1 MYGQNLVED
10 NLILT
15 IEARDFRYQGIEFG
29 NIVRGGSINE
39 RCQPLVTVILPGIL
53 ISAYQ
58 RRFIGQTGRRHKGS
72 KGAIGFGQCLFT
84 AASFADSS
92 ADAPA
97 STIFTYSITR
107 TRSVRLWLMGS
118 IIDSTTWI
126 SLFTLSKELL
136 LLMMRP
142 TLVRVLAIKK
152 KSSEKKTIRDDFLTT

>member
-1 MYGQNLVED
+1 AIKAAKARSALV
-10 NLILT
+10 
-15 IEARDFRYQGIEFG
+15 
-29 NIVRGGSINE
+29 
-39 RCQPLVTVILPGIL
+39 
-53 ISAYQ
+53 SA
-58 RRFIGQTGRRHKGS
+58 S
-72 KGAIGFGQCLFT
+72 FT

-107 TRSVRLWLMGS
+107 TRRVRLWLMGS

-126 SLFTLSKELL
+126 SLFTLSRELL

-152 KSSEKKTIRDDFLTT
+152 KSSEKKTIRDDFFNDMNRYLKENYSLWLSAKPKLKLIKVID